1 MSLQPLEEETKRD
14 DTSPDPK
21 RSGCQLTAP
30 GDLPGLAVTDPDTQ
44 VPKINLKLKG
54 KRKQFGT
61 SDQLLCVKIPEG
73 DLSQKH
79 SQLFWGLPSLH
90 SESIVA
96 TLLVPVSSYSPDPRL
111 VLFNG
116 VCRAA
121 AAPVLS
127 HGLPAL
133 PQPQPLPL
141 ALVHPQPFPKVA
153 PQPQALTEGKSQA
166 HMQSPLPAMAL
177 PSLPCGSAL
186 QIPQTRTVSDVLNGK
201 EPLRY
206 HLLQNPQGGLWG
218 LVPECQRYETA
229 FGLPVHS
236 FPLGGQP
243 PQTYVSIP
251 GSGLFHLSSEH
262 QNNLDP
268 YGPNTLISPWCFQ
281 PCNRTGVP
289 EVMDAQLVPSGVS
302 SHCYKYA
309 TPQCCVH
316 WGNLCAEPRSGE
328 PGHSESYCVK
338 PQLRKDV
345 AKNLGQILG
354 KSPLDNPQVISG
366 CYILNSLKA
375 VPETEDGCACHSQT
389 GLENGQLSISRKNS
403 DQRHTRSILRL
414 HVSRKYW
421 QITMGRIPIEVCCS
435 WLAEDASL
443 LSAPLGKIC
452 CNTAIPEIPLL
463 DRKTQ
468 KMLEA
473 HLIRFRVSQQWG
485 LPIKVMESIKFYI
498 LREAKTW
505 PLPQSE
511 IPLPLNSI
519 PGLDL
524 KSNFASPL
532 RGRSSNLL
540 HGDKLESTDSAH
552 STDHSLSLLHADT
565 EGEEALS
572 QSASS
577 PVSDVSE
584 TVQTVEDDRPSNPDV
599 SQNEAMLQ
607 SRPRQE
613 QPIKEE
619 VARSEPEC
627 EIPSSSAHL
636 VTAENK
642 QSVEN
647 HPKYLV
653 TPNMLREILKARE
666 MSVLL
671 SGSDSSIKSE
681 SSAKQDEDESKSGS
695 AVDTEQDPSRMS
707 VPEEPP
713 ELHFKKQLLKELRSK
728 LETQPQCQS
737 EGLETESSFAS
748 DSFSS
753 YSSSSSNSAPSADIS
768 IFRDIQGHI
777 DSTGIS
783 ADLWQEPG
791 VFKRILKNFAPAEKR
806 RALPFSRKENGRNDP
821 QELETSEAGKKSQ
834 PIKEKSDKKEHP
846 PDSYFRKKIGQFFQ
860 WLYSSKDSTR
870 HRSEKDRALFLSCG
884 PPEAH
889 ELMASLG
896 KLLEDKLLCG
906 QKSEFLE
913 WSQKRTLPAH
923 PELKGRPPNLGAVNE
938 HHGEATRNCFCPQ
951 TAITPGPSRK
961 LTLGRRRQH
970 ISFEHPSSTPESLN
984 SVQAPLA

>member
-1 MSLQPLEEETKRD
+1 MSLQTLEEEKKRD

-21 RSGCQLTAP
+21 RSECQLTAP
-30 GDLPGLAVTDPDTQ
+30 GNLPGPAVTGPDTQ

-54 KRKQFGT
+54 KRKQLGT
-61 SDQLLCVKIPEG
+61 SDQLLCVKLPEG
-73 DLSQKH
+73 DLGQKH

-141 ALVHPQPFPKVA
+141 ALVHPQPFPKVS
-153 PQPQALTEGKSQA
+153 PQPQALTEGKPQA

-186 QIPQTRTVSDVLNGK
+186 QIPQTRTVSDVFTGK

-262 QNNLDP
+262 QNSLGP

-289 EVMDAQLVPSGVS
+289 EVMDAQFTPSGAS
-302 SHCYKYA
+302 SPGYKYA
-309 TPQCCVH
+309 KPQCCVH
-316 WGNLCAEPRSGE
+316 WGNLYAEPGTGE
-328 PGHSESYCVK
+328 PAHSESYCVK

-354 KSPLDNPQVISG
+354 KSPLDSPQVISG

-375 VPETEDGCACHSQT
+375 IPETEDGWACRSRT
-389 GLENGQLSISRKNS
+389 GLENGQLSISRKNL

-435 WLAEDASL
+435 WLAEESL
-443 LSAPLGKIC
+443 WSAPLGKIR

-473 HLIRFRVSQQWG
+473 HLIRFRVNQQWG
-485 LPIKVMESIKFYI
+485 LPIKVIESIKFYI

-505 PLPQSE
+505 PVPQSDL
-511 IPLPLNSI
+511 PLPLNSI

-532 RGRSSNLL
+532 RGRSTNLL
-540 HGDKLESTDSAH
+540 HGDKLESTDSGH
-552 STDHSLSLLHADT
+552 STDHSLTVLHTDT
-565 EGEEALS
+565 EGEGTLS
-572 QSASS
+572 QPASS

-584 TVQTVEDDRPSNPDV
+584 IVQTVEDDRPSNPDM
-599 SQNEAMLQ
+599 SQDEAILQ

-619 VARSEPEC
+619 VARSDPES
-627 EIPSSSAHL
+627 EIPSSSSHL
-636 VTAENK
+636 VTDESK
-642 QSVEN
+642 RSVES
-647 HPKYLV
+647 HPKYMV
-653 TPNMLREILKARE
+653 TPTMLREVLKARE

-671 SGSDSSIKSE
+671 SGSDSSVKSE
-681 SSAKQDEDESKSGS
+681 SSAKQDEDECKSGS
-695 AVDTEQDPSRMS
+695 TVATEQDPSRMS
-707 VPEEPP
+707 IPEEPA
-713 ELHFKKQLLKELRSK
+713 ELVFKKQLFKELRSK
-728 LETQPQCQS
+728 LENQPQSQS
-737 EGLETESSFAS
+737 EGPETESSFAS
-748 DSFSS
+748 DSFSG
-753 YSSSSSNSAPSADIS
+753 YSPSSSNSVSSADIS
-768 IFRDIQGHI
+768 IFRDIQSHI

-783 ADLWQEPG
+783 ADLWQEPR

-806 RALPFSRKENGRNDP
+806 RALPVSRKENGKNDP
-821 QELETSEAGKKSQ
+821 QELETSKAGKKSQ
-834 PIKEKSDKKEHP
+834 PVKEKSDKKEHP
-846 PDSYFRKKIGQFFQ
+846 PDSYFRKKMGQFFQ

-906 QKSEFLE
+906 QKPEFLE

-923 PELKGRPPNLGAVNE
+923 PELKGQPPNLRAVK
-938 HHGEATRNCFCPQ
+938 HHGEAARNCSCPP
-951 TAITPGPSRK
+951 TATTPGPSRM
-961 LTLGRRRQH
+961 LSLRRRRQH
-970 ISFEHPSSTPESLN
+970 ISFEHPSSTPESLS